1 QARSHRVRAQPDEEP
16 QPSRGRVPPHLV
28 GAPLKAAVLG
38 GGSSLR
44 FLRQITQQGPEFF
57 RDVGAE
63 HEAKEPERPLHLD
76 PLTHTRSGDAVDST
90 LSPYSAM
97 LSLLA
102 PSGIGGAPSHSV

>member
-1 QARSHRVRAQPDEEP
+1 SHRVRAQPDEEP

-76 PLTHTRSGDAVDST
+76 PLTHTRSRAVRLDAAVEAKRRARYDAGLELESI
-90 LSPYSAM
+90 AR
-97 LSLLA
+97 
-102 PSGIGGAPSHSV
+102 